1 MEIDPGNG
9 FGSFPIFG
17 HRWLVWWLAC
27 AICKVAVLVAS
38 QARMWLY
45 PALLRVKHVLG
56 ILIYCSYGILL
67 KIMPSHGFYTWS
79 RLCPRSLD
87 GLFGLWLGH
96 VLVPT
101 KGWGNHRP
109 NAMESQ
115 VFPCWASRITS
126 CRWRFSWSLL
136 VDRFRWRDK
145 PIALPGLHLSGWSC
159 HTCQQ
164 FPDFLLSEDPV
175 AANWGLQGSPY
186 LPQLNWAEV
195 LLLDDQSA
203 DPVFAWL
210 HRCVYHCRNPD
221 PLGPPVG
228 PLVALVALARGEC
241 EVRLH
246 EEFRQQSSQPLSGL
260 LQSNYRQ
267 MIATKGVY

>member
-1 MEIDPGNG
+1 MAGMCNVQSCRTRSIPGTNVTECDYILPCWG
-9 FGSFPIFG
+9 WSTFWASWSTVPMASCWRSCPAMDFTPGPGSV
-17 HRWLVWWLAC
+17 H
-27 AICKVAVLVAS
+27 VAW
-38 QARMWLY
+38 MGC
-45 PALLRVKHVLG
+45 LG
-56 ILIYCSYGILL
+56 CLGYGWA
-67 KIMPSHGFYTWS
+67 MFWS
-79 RLCPRSLD
+79 
-87 GLFGLWLGH
+87 
-96 VLVPT
+96 
-101 KGWGNHRP
+101 GNHRP
-109 NAMESQ
+109 AMPWESQ

-136 VDRFRWRDK
+136 VDRFRWRET

-164 FPDFLLSEDPV
+164 FPDFLSEDPV
-175 AANWGLQGSPY
+175 AANWGLQGSSY
-186 LPQLNWAEV
+186 LPQLNWTEV

-203 DPVFAWL
+203 DPVFARL

-246 EEFRQQSSQPLSGL
+246 EEFRQQSSQPLFKIFQVCYTLFNSRYSSYLYWNLFVWL
-260 LQSNYRQ
+260 LDCEP
-267 MIATKGVY
+267 AAL

>member
-1 MEIDPGNG
+1 MAGMCNLQSCRTRSIPGTNVTISCPAEG
-9 FGSFPIFG
+9 EARFG
-17 HRWLVWWLAC
+17 HLDL
-27 AICKVAVLVAS
+27 
-38 QARMWLY
+38 
-45 PALLRVKHVLG
+45 
-56 ILIYCSYGILL
+56 CSYGILL
-67 KIMPSHGFYTWS
+67 KIMPSHGFYTSS

-186 LPQLNWAEV
+186 LAPA
-195 LLLDDQSA
+195 
-203 DPVFAWL
+203 
-210 HRCVYHCRNPD
+210 
-221 PLGPPVG
+221 
-228 PLVALVALARGEC
+228 
-241 EVRLH
+241 
-246 EEFRQQSSQPLSGL
+246 
-260 LQSNYRQ
+260 
-267 MIATKGVY
+267 